1 MATHVKV
8 VAVLFVVFGVLGL
21 VGALFSTMAFGL
33 AAAIIGAS
41 SHDADAAIGLTVV
54 GLTGAAL
61 TIFLVFASIP
71 SIVCG
76 WGLLRLRP
84 WSRILGIILGAIA
97 LLKIPL
103 GTIFGIYVLYVL
115 FQKETEALFAATALT
130 KAP

>member
-21 VGALFSTMAFGL
+21 FASVLSSMAFGL

-41 SHDADAAIGLTVV
+41 HDPDAAMGLTIV
-54 GLTGAAL
+54 GLTGVAL

-71 SIVCG
+71 SIICG

-84 WSRILGIILGAIA
+84 WARILGIILGAVA
-97 LLKIPL
+97 LLKLPL
-103 GTIFGIYVLYVL
+103 GTIFGVYVLYVL
-115 FQKETEALFAATALT
+115 FQKETETLFAATALT
-130 KAP
+130 KVK